1 MKRSPTIVTTATASD
16 RIVIKTRIL
25 GGAFLSVP
33 RFAPQRLQNLRPS
46 ATSEPHAEQYIDAL
60 YQGSQH
66 LSVAP
71 ESGRFGYLGQDR
83 RGEGR
88 VRSVDSAYWSVDGV
102 SGTQYAPSLRSD
114 PAIVTPNP
122 VTRHGSRQ
130 SALGDQPSLA
140 EGAAYFTSRK
150 RESKSAKR
158 VFKAENALLTT
169 ANGSLSAQKLSQNN
183 PSGASWL

>member
-1 MKRSPTIVTTATASD
+1 
-16 RIVIKTRIL
+16 
-25 GGAFLSVP
+25 
-33 RFAPQRLQNLRPS
+33 
-46 ATSEPHAEQYIDAL
+46 
-60 YQGSQH
+60 
-66 LSVAP
+66 
-71 ESGRFGYLGQDR
+71 
-83 RGEGR
+83 
-88 VRSVDSAYWSVDGV
+88 VDSV
-102 SGTQYAPSLRSD
+102 SGTQYAPSLRGD
-114 PAIVTPNP
+114 PAITTPDP
-122 VTRHGSRQ
+122 VTRQGSRQ